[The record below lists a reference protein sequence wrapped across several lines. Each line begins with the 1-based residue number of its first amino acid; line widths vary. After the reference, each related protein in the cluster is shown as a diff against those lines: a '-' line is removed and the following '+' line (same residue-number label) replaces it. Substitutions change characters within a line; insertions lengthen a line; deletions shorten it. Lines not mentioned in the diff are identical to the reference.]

1 MLRVSATALAAL
13 LVWATAAYTTPRYLR
28 VRSDVYI
35 AAYWR
40 AQIFLALALTVSVP
54 AIYLWIDDHLG
65 ILNASRWIANTLIL
79 VAGYFLDGFFVAVTH
94 GNPAAWRTHRWALLY
109 LLLTLV
115 AMAWLLWQANLSFE
129 SVAFELPQVNPAL
142 ILYRIVFLAF
152 FTFVTVRLMVS
163 CSRYRAAATNPAI
176 RLGMQAMIVG
186 GYWGIVYIVTTMAV
200 VLIPGRSWLEPRL
213 QVVVNL
219 SILFAV
225 LCILVGVNLPALGQ
239 RLGILS
245 AIQHMR
251 YLLAYWRLRR
261 LWQMLTMRVP
271 EVVLPT
277 SIIWYA
283 AVLKPQDMEFLLHRR
298 VIEILDAWRIADGIR
313 APTAELPDQAAQ
325 ASSPDRIQQASTVD
339 QSVPA
344 PWDVSMYERMSERNA
359 WMRRQALEDAYHLQ
373 QLLPPGND
381 HRSQRSSARQN
392 KTAEYRPDT
401 YAEQLLYL
409 EFVAAALK
417 QVRSKPR
424 MALKCLAAKGQR
436 FMSKNA
442 SKDASGDVGPNETNG
457 SSQAA
462 DQVQTDAEDATMP
475 IPQNRA
481 SRVARIVSEV
491 ANPLFVALPTFLIVA
506 LYTAPDWQ
514 RAVLWWI
521 VTTLGIS
528 AAPLLFVYQGVRQGR
543 YSDHHLSVR
552 AQRLV
557 PLIVG
562 LICAATALVLLLAL
576 QASKALLATVAAVLV
591 CGICTLAITARW
603 KISFHLVG
611 AAGAA
616 TVITLLFGPI
626 GLVLVPLV
634 VLVGWAR
641 WRLQAHTIAQALV
654 GTALAVVITVGM
666 FRIFGLI

>member
-1 MLRVSATALAAL
+1 MLRVSATGLAAL

-28 VRSDVYI
+28 SHADVYI

-54 AIYLWIDDHLG
+54 AIYLWIDDHLS
-65 ILNASRWIANTLIL
+65 ILNASRWIANMLIL

-94 GNPAAWRTHRWALLY
+94 GSPAAWRAHRWALLY

-115 AMAWLLWQANLSFE
+115 AMAWLLWRANLPFE
-129 SVAFELPQVNPAL
+129 SVTLEFPRINTAL
-142 ILYRIVFLAF
+142 ILYRMVFLGF
-152 FTFVTVRLMVS
+152 FTFVTIRLMVS
-163 CSRYRAAATNPAI
+163 CSRYRAATANPTI
-176 RLGMQAMIVG
+176 RLAMQAMIVG
-186 GYWGIVYIVTTMAV
+186 GCWGIVYIGSTMAV
-200 VLIPGRSWLEPRL
+200 VLIPGTSRLEPPL
-213 QVVVNL
+213 QVLVNL

-225 LCILVGVNLPALGQ
+225 LCILTGVNLPALGQ
-239 RLGILS
+239 RLGILPQS
-245 AIQHMR
+245 SIMR

-271 EVVLPT
+271 DVVLPT

-313 APTAELPDQAAQ
+313 APTAELPDQASQ
-325 ASSPDRIQQASTVD
+325 ASSPDRIQQVGTLD

-359 WMRRQALEDAYHLQ
+359 CMRRQAFEDAYHLQ
-373 QLLPPGND
+373 QLVSPGND
-381 HRSQRSSARQN
+381 HRSQRSLGNQN
-392 KTAEYRPDT
+392 ETAGYRPDT

-409 EFVAAALK
+409 EFVADALK
-417 QVRSKPR
+417 QIRSKPR
-424 MALKCLAAKGQR
+424 MVLNHLVAKGQR
-436 FMSKNA
+436 YMSKYLQRRAGHDENERSSSA
-442 SKDASGDVGPNETNG
+442 SDIGQP
-457 SSQAA
+457 
-462 DQVQTDAEDATMP
+462 QTENSAQFD
-475 IPQNRA
+475 RA
-481 SRVARIVSEV
+481 SQLARIVSEV

-506 LYTAPDWQ
+506 LHTAPDWQ

-528 AAPLLFVYQGVRQGR
+528 AVPLLFVYQGVRRGQ
-543 YSDHHLSVR
+543 YTDHHLSVR
-552 AQRLV
+552 SQRLV

-562 LICAATALVLLLAL
+562 LACAAVAFVLILAL
-576 QASKALLATVAAVLV
+576 QASRALLATVTAVLV
-591 CGICTLAITARW
+591 CGLCTLAITTRW

-634 VLVGWAR
+634 ALVGWAR
-641 WRLQAHTIAQALV
+641 WQLQAHTVAQALA